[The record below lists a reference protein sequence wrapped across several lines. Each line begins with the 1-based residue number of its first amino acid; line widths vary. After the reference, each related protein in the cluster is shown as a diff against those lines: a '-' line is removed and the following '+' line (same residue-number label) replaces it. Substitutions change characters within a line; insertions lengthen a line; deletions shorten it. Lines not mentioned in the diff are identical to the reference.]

1 MLGLPF
7 FLLKKASGTE
17 SWMFLC
23 SESQSVGV
31 GGTDLLFWLQSE
43 PWSSLIQLLPV
54 DGDQWWDC
62 NLFSC
67 FLGTGT
73 VAD

>member
-1 MLGLPF
+1 
-7 FLLKKASGTE
+7 
-17 SWMFLC
+17 MFLC
-23 SESQSVGV
+23 SESQRVPVGV
-31 GGTDLLFWLQSE
+31 GGTDLLFRLQSE

-73 VAD
+73 VAY